1 MSVLKQRPLLWEMLT
16 WEEIGFLHRG
26 FTKSSDLIGL
36 RADVA
41 PTDELVVPE
50 AVVLVELLHAL
61 TISAATATNAPIEY
75 RNGLLRRMGALP
87 S

>member
-1 MSVLKQRPLLWEMLT
+1 
-16 WEEIGFLHRG
+16 
-26 FTKSSDLIGL
+26 LIGL

-41 PTDELVVPE
+41 PTDELLVPE
-50 AVVLVELLHAL
+50 AVVLVELLHVL
-61 TISAATATNAPIEY
+61 TVSAATATNAPIEY